1 MKVGSELRELD
12 AAAPRED
19 LMRFLIHEDG
29 FLRIPVLVVGD
40 TLVRGWHE
48 DAYRAAL
55 GVRRAR

>member
-1 MKVGSELRELD
+1 MKVGTELTELD

-29 FLRIPVLVVGD
+29 FLRIPVLVVGE

-48 DAYRAAL
+48 DAYRTAL
-55 GVRRAR
+55 GVR

>member
-29 FLRIPVLVVGD
+29 FLRIPVLVVGE

-48 DAYRAAL
+48 DAYRSAL
-55 GVRRAR
+55 GIR

>member
-1 MKVGSELRELD
+1 VKVGTELTELD

-29 FLRIPVLVVGD
+29 FLRIPVLVVGE

-48 DAYRAAL
+48 DAYRTAL
-55 GVRRAR
+55 GVR